1 VFTRAVVITGAPGAG
16 KSSVAE
22 SSPPFSRSRGSS
34 SARWSLSSFG
44 WGSPWLA
51 NDTVVRQLRAVLDLQ
66 RAAGRA
72 TFLIVATTE
81 TDEELVAIVDA
92 IGADQV
98 TTVLLCAP
106 PDVVAA
112 RIDAREPDLWP
123 GKPRLIAHARQLAA
137 TMPHLADLDIRVST
151 DGRDAN
157 QAASEVFDALQGR
170 GLLP

>member
-22 SSPPFSRSRGSS
+22 KLATLFEIEGIKFGALESEQ
-34 SARWSLSSFG
+34 LG
-44 WGSPWLA
+44 WGSPWLS
-51 NDTVVRQLRAVLDLQ
+51 NDSVVRQLRAVLDLQ
-66 RAAGRA
+66 REAGRA

-81 TDEELVAIVDA
+81 TDEELAAIVDA

-98 TTVLLCAP
+98 TTVLLCAS

-123 GKPRLIAHARQLAA
+123 GKQRLIAHARQLAV
-137 TMPHLADLDIRVST
+137 TMAQLSGIDIRFST

-157 QAASEVFDALQGR
+157 QAASEVFDALHGH

>member
-22 SSPPFSRSRGSS
+22 KLATLFEIKGIKFGALESEQ
-34 SARWSLSSFG
+34 LG
-44 WGSPWLA
+44 WGSPWLS
-51 NDTVVRQLRAVLDLQ
+51 NDSVVRQLRAVLDLQ
-66 RAAGRA
+66 REAGRA

-81 TDEELVAIVDA
+81 TDEELAAIVDA

-123 GKPRLIAHARQLAA
+123 GKQRLIAHARQLAV
-137 TMPHLADLDIRVST
+137 TMAHLADLDIRVST